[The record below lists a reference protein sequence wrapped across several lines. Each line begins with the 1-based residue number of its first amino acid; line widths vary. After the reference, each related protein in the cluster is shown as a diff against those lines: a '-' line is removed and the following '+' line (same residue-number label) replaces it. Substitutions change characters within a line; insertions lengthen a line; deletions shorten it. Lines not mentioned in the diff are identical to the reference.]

1 MTSPRMDFVLMLH
14 SHLPYVLNHGRW
26 PHGSDW
32 ICEAAIETYLP
43 LLAKLQTLDAGN
55 IASPVTIGFTP
66 VLANQL
72 EHASFA
78 AELEAYFAHRFE
90 FLDEA
95 PEALRSTHDE
105 QLLPLVGYWRERLER
120 MRGLFR
126 SLNGRILDGFRALQD
141 RERIEI
147 TSSAATHGFLPLL
160 GRDES
165 IRLQLA
171 LGFAEHRRIF
181 GRDPVGCWV
190 PECAYRPAGRWQP
203 LPNVRPRQRLGIEHF
218 VGEAGFRY
226 FFVDAHLARA
236 GQPLGVYAQ
245 MVHGEPERVATL
257 MQTARHAARSPY
269 RAYRV
274 TAPNAPSPVDVLV
287 RDPRSSAQVWNRH
300 GGYPGAGAY
309 LEFHK
314 IRWPGGVRLWRVTG
328 PGVDL
333 GAKQPYDPGAAR
345 GQSHEHAKHF
355 AALLDQI
362 AQRQGEHDGDVI
374 VAPFDT
380 ELFGHWWYEGPDF
393 LGDVYAVLPN
403 YSSVRAS
410 KAADYV
416 RRTGIFP
423 VLRLGTGSWGKDGDW
438 SMWLGQKTWWT
449 WPVIWEI
456 EEAFWSLAPRAIAN
470 PAARPVLAQAARA
483 MLLVQSSDWQFI
495 ISTGEVDDYAIKRFN
510 GHVSDCRQLLEALGR
525 AIVGE
530 RVEEGL
536 ATAAAQQKRDDVF
549 PDIIPSIE
557 TALIGATLAA
567 RT

>member
-1 MTSPRMDFVLMLH
+1 MTTPRMDFVLMLH

-43 LLAKLQTLDAGN
+43 LLGKLLTLESAN
-55 IASPVTIGFTP
+55 IAAPVTIGFTP

-72 EHASFA
+72 EHPTFA
-78 AELEAYFAHRFE
+78 EELEAYFAHRFE
-90 FLDEA
+90 FLEEA
-95 PEALRSTHDE
+95 PESLRSTRDE
-105 QLLPLVGYWRERLER
+105 HLMPLVDYWRDRLER
-120 MRGLFR
+120 MRAIFR
-126 SLNGRILDGFRALQD
+126 QHNGRILDGFRGLQD
-141 RERIEI
+141 RNRIEI

-190 PECAYRPAGRWQP
+190 PECAYRPAGKWQP
-203 LPNVRPRQRLGIEHF
+203 LPNVRPRHRLGVEHF
-218 VGEAGFRY
+218 LAEVGFRY
-226 FFVDAHLARA
+226 FYVDAHLARA

-245 MVHGEPERVATL
+245 MVQGEPERMATL
-257 MQTARHAARSPY
+257 MRTARHTSRTPY

-274 TAPNAPSPVDVLV
+274 TTSDAPGPVDVLV

-300 GGYPGAGAY
+300 GGYPGAGSY

-328 PGVDL
+328 QGVDL
-333 GAKQPYDPGAAR
+333 GAKEPYDPNAAR
-345 GQSHEHAKHF
+345 WQAHEHAKHF
-355 AALLDQI
+355 AALLDRI
-362 AQRQGEHDGDVI
+362 ANKQDEHHGDVI

-393 LGDVYAVLPN
+393 LGDVYANLPN
-403 YSSVRAS
+403 HASVRATR
-410 KAADYV
+410 AAEHV
-416 RRTGIFP
+416 ERTAVFP
-423 VLRLGTGSWGKDGDW
+423 VLRLGSGSWGKDGDW
-438 SMWLGQKTWWT
+438 SMWLGPQTWWT
-449 WPVIWEI
+449 WPVIWEL
-456 EEAFWSLAPRAIAN
+456 EDAFWSLAPRAINN
-470 PAARPVLAQAARA
+470 PAVHPVLAQAARA

-510 GHVSDCRQLLEALGR
+510 GHVNDCKQLLEALGR
-525 AIVGE
+525 ATDGE
-530 RVEEGL
+530 NVQE
-536 ATAAAQQKRDDVF
+536 AVQQAAAQQQRDDVF

-567 RT
+567 RI

>member
-1 MTSPRMDFVLMLH
+1 MTPRMDFVFMLH

-43 LLAKLQTLDAGN
+43 LLGKLRALDEAN

-72 EHASFA
+72 EHATFA
-78 AELEAYFAHRFE
+78 QELEGYFAHRFE
-90 FLDEA
+90 FLEEA
-95 PEALRSTHDE
+95 PDSLRSTHDE
-105 QLLPLVGYWRERLER
+105 HLLPLVDYWRERLER
-120 MRGLFR
+120 MRALFR
-126 SLNGRILDGFRALQD
+126 SLDGRILDGFRLLQD
-141 RERIEI
+141 KGRIEI

-190 PECAYRPAGRWQP
+190 PECAYRPSGRWQP
-203 LPNVRPRQRLGIEHF
+203 LPNVRPRQRAGIEQF
-218 VGEAGFRY
+218 VAEAGFRY

-245 MVHGEPERVATL
+245 MVQGEPERMAML
-257 MQTARHAARSPY
+257 MESARHATRSPY

-274 TAPNAPSPVDVLV
+274 SGQNTPGPVDVLV

-300 GGYPGAGAY
+300 GGYPGSGAY

-328 PGVDL
+328 QGVDL
-333 GAKQPYDPGAAR
+333 GAKQPYEPNAAR
-345 GQSHEHAKHF
+345 EQSHEHAKHF
-355 AALLDQI
+355 AALLNSI
-362 AQRQGEHDGDVI
+362 AHKQHEHHGDVI

-393 LGDVYAVLPN
+393 LGDMYAVLPN
-403 YSSVRAS
+403 YPAVRATQAHEHIDRSSV
-410 KAADYV
+410 
-416 RRTGIFP
+416 FP
-423 VLRLGTGSWGKDGDW
+423 VLRLGPGSWGKDGDF
-438 SMWLGQKTWWT
+438 SMWMGAQTWWT
-449 WPVIWEI
+449 WPAIWEL
-456 EEAFWSLAPRAIAN
+456 EDAFWSLAPRAVNN
-470 PAARPVLAQAARA
+470 PAAHPILAQAARS

-510 GHVSDCRQLLEALGR
+510 GHVNDCRQLLDVLGS
-525 AIVGE
+525 AVNGE
-530 RVEEGL
+530 RIEEGVRL
-536 ATAAAQQKRDDVF
+536 AAAQQQRDDLF

-557 TALIGATLAA
+557 TALIGATIAA
-567 RT
+567 RM